1 MSMNYFN
8 RDFIET
14 MISDFFNWCVYV
26 LEVIG
31 DFTGM
36 GYALANIVIFVILEP
51 ALILVFMFL
60 WLREMKRNRNV
71 S

>member
-8 RDFIET
+8 KDFVELL
-14 MISDFFNWCVYV
+14 ISDFFNWCVYV

-31 DFTGM
+31 DVTGM

-51 ALILVFMFL
+51 ALILLFMFL
-60 WLREMKRNRNV
+60 WLHERKRNRNA